1 LLPQANIEIRRNLV
15 PAAGDPVGGIVPT
28 GGVPAGSDPASSV
41 STGGVLGGSSIPAS
55 SVPTGGV
62 LAGSSIP
69 ASSVPA
75 SGDLAGSSVPASDV
89 STGSFPA
96 RRVPAGGVLA
106 GILVSTDSGAS
117 GVLAAS
123 VLVPAVVS
131 TDSAAT
137 SPLHPVHSL
146 GSYLNVVVDPVA
158 TRRIN
163 SIHPQSQ
170 ILGDLQS
177 PVQTRSTMQKSKFGE
192 SAFISYVQN
201 QNRTNHADH
210 LHCLFACFLSQLEP
224 SSVANAL
231 VNPDWVASMQE
242 EMQQFYHQQNK
253 RDARGIVV
261 RNKARLVAQ
270 GHRQEDGIDYD
281 EEIEEEVYVTQ
292 PKGFEDP
299 YNPKHVYRVV
309 KALYGLH
316 QAPKACN
323 TITNLNEDLKG
334 ITTRSGTAY
343 QGPTIPT
350 TSFSL
355 PKVVEREIEV
365 DTVPPTNNESTKDVQ
380 PLVIQ
385 VETSIPNSEP
395 VVAPVS
401 APNPNQKP
409 SNPYSSRLHDQK
421 IRDKTNDQKEK
432 FFKIFQDLNFNIS
445 FVDAL
450 ILMPK
455 FGPTIK
461 TYRSTSRPIGVA
473 KDVFIKVGK
482 FYFSADFVVVDFDAD
497 PRVPL
502 ILGRSFLKTE
512 RALIDVFKGELT
524 LRDGKEVITF
534 NLDQTSRYSA
544 NYNDMTANRIDVID
558 MACEEYSQE
567 VFGFSDVIMSG
578 NPTPYYDPIISTS
591 SSTLTSFEDSDFL
604 LEEVDAFLALEDD
617 ANLREAPEVEL
628 KDLPPHLEY
637 AFLEGDDKFPVIIS
651 KDLSVEEK
659 AALIKVL
666 KSHKHAIAWK
676 LSDIKDQ
683 EKTTFMCP
691 YGIFV
696 YRRMPFGLCNAPGTF
711 QRCMMAIF
719 HDMIKKTMEVFMDD
733 FSIFRNSFRTCLSH
747 FETMLQRCEDTNL
760 CLNLEKSHFMV
771 KEGIVLGHKI
781 SKNGIEVEKAKVD
794 VIAKLPHPTT
804 VKGIHSFLGYV
815 GFYRRFIQD
824 FSKIAWPMTRI
835 LKKDTSFFFSNEYV
849 EAFQTLNKKLTQAPI
864 LVAPDW
870 DFPFE
875 LMCDAS
881 DFAIVPYGL
890 LTLQNHAGNFVVK
903 GMSSQQK
910 NKFFKDEAVDILKAC
925 HYGPTGRHH
934 GSNYTTNKV
943 FDSNFYWPTIY
954 RDAHDLVKSC
964 DTCQRQGKISQRD
977 EMPQNS
983 LKVCEIFDIWGID
996 FMGPFPSSRGNKY
1009 ILVAVDYLLKWVKAK
1024 ALLTNDARVVFKILK
1039 SLFARFR
1046 TPCAIIS
1053 DRGTHF

>member
-1 LLPQANIEIRRNLV
+1 TAALLPQANIEIRRNLV

-146 GSYLNVVVDPVA
+146 GSCA
-158 TRRIN
+158 HTTRFPSPSDLGNHQHTAGIF
-163 SIHPQSQ
+163 SSSSYDDDFIAIGTKW
-170 ILGDLQS
+170 IL
-177 PVQTRSTMQKSKFGE
+177 K
-192 SAFISYVQN
+192 
-201 QNRTNHADH
+201 
-210 LHCLFACFLSQLEP
+210 
-224 SSVANAL
+224 
-231 VNPDWVASMQE
+231 
-242 EMQQFYHQQNK
+242 NK

-676 LSDIKDQ
+676 LSDIK
-683 EKTTFMCP
+683 
-691 YGIFV
+691 GINLEF
-696 YRRMPFGLCNAPGTF
+696 YTHKIL
-711 QRCMMAIF
+711 MADDFEPAVQHKCRVNLKI
-719 HDMIKKTMEVFMDD
+719 HDVIKKE
-733 FSIFRNSFRTCLSH
+733 
-747 FETMLQRCEDTNL
+747 
-760 CLNLEKSHFMV
+760 
-771 KEGIVLGHKI
+771 EGIVLGHKI

-881 DFAIVPYGL
+881 DFAI
-890 LTLQNHAGNFVVK
+890 
-903 GMSSQQK
+903 
-910 NKFFKDEAVDILKAC
+910 
-925 HYGPTGRHH
+925 
-934 GSNYTTNKV
+934 
-943 FDSNFYWPTIY
+943 
-954 RDAHDLVKSC
+954 
-964 DTCQRQGKISQRD
+964 
-977 EMPQNS
+977 
-983 LKVCEIFDIWGID
+983 
-996 FMGPFPSSRGNKY
+996 
-1009 ILVAVDYLLKWVKAK
+1009 
-1024 ALLTNDARVVFKILK
+1024 
-1039 SLFARFR
+1039 
-1046 TPCAIIS
+1046 
-1053 DRGTHF
+1053 

>member
-1 LLPQANIEIRRNLV
+1 MKANDAILKNMQTNMTSLTNSNLELKNMF
-15 PAAGDPVGGIVPT
+15 GQFMKINT
-28 GGVPAGSDPASSV
+28 ASS
-41 STGGVLGGSSIPAS
+41 SGSG
-55 SVPTGGV
+55 T
-62 LAGSSIP
+62 L
-69 ASSVPA
+69 
-75 SGDLAGSSVPASDV
+75 
-89 STGSFPA
+89 
-96 RRVPAGGVLA
+96 
-106 GILVSTDSGAS
+106 
-117 GVLAAS
+117 
-123 VLVPAVVS
+123 
-131 TDSAAT
+131 
-137 SPLHPVHSL
+137 
-146 GSYLNVVVDPVA
+146 
-158 TRRIN
+158 
-163 SIHPQSQ
+163 
-170 ILGDLQS
+170 
-177 PVQTRSTMQKSKFGE
+177 
-192 SAFISYVQN
+192 
-201 QNRTNHADH
+201 
-210 LHCLFACFLSQLEP
+210 P
-224 SSVANAL
+224 S
-231 VNPDWVASMQE
+231 
-242 EMQQFYHQQNK
+242 
-253 RDARGIVV
+253 
-261 RNKARLVAQ
+261 
-270 GHRQEDGIDYD
+270 
-281 EEIEEEVYVTQ
+281 
-292 PKGFEDP
+292 
-299 YNPKHVYRVV
+299 
-309 KALYGLH
+309 
-316 QAPKACN
+316 N

-350 TSFSL
+350 TSSSL
-355 PKVVEREIEV
+355 PKVVERETEV
-365 DTVPPTNNESTKDVQ
+365 TKDTVPPTNNESTKDVQ

-401 APNPNQKP
+401 APNPNKKP

-421 IRDKTNDQKEK
+421 LRDKTNDQKEK

-461 TYRSTSRPIGVA
+461 TLLTKKDKLFELARTPLNKLCSTVLLKKLPKKLGDPGKFLIPYRSTSRPIGVA
-473 KDVFIKVGK
+473 EDVFIKVGK
-482 FYFSADFVVVDFDAD
+482 FYFSADFMVLDFDAD

-502 ILGRSFLKTE
+502 ILGRSFIKTE

-544 NYNDMTANRIDVID
+544 NYNDMTTNRIDVID

-567 VFGFSDVIMSG
+567 VLGFSDVITSG

-591 SSTLTSFEDSDFL
+591 FLTLTSFEDSDFL

-617 ANLREAPEVEL
+617 ANLREVEL

-637 AFLEGDDKFPVIIS
+637 AFLEGDDKLPVIIS

-676 LSDIKDQ
+676 LSDIKGINPKFYTHKILMADDFEPAVQHKCRVNLKIHDVIKKEGGFTVVENEEKELIPTRLVTGWRVCIDYHQ
-683 EKTTFMCP
+683 EKTTFTCP
-691 YGIFV
+691 YGMFV

-733 FSIFRNSFRTCLSH
+733 FLIFRNSFRTCLSH

-771 KEGIVLGHKI
+771 KEGIVLSHKI
-781 SKNGIEVEKAKVD
+781 SKNGIGVDKAKVD

-804 VKGIHSFLGYV
+804 VKGIRSFLGYV

-835 LKKDTSFFFSNEYV
+835 LKKDTSFFFSNECV

-881 DFAIVPYGL
+881 DFAIG
-890 LTLQNHAGNFVVK
+890 
-903 GMSSQQK
+903 
-910 NKFFKDEAVDILKAC
+910 AVL
-925 HYGPTGRHH
+925 
-934 GSNYTTNKV
+934 
-943 FDSNFYWPTIY
+943 
-954 RDAHDLVKSC
+954 
-964 DTCQRQGKISQRD
+964 RQ
-977 EMPQNS
+977 
-983 LKVCEIFDIWGID
+983 
-996 FMGPFPSSRGNKY
+996 
-1009 ILVAVDYLLKWVKAK
+1009 
-1024 ALLTNDARVVFKILK
+1024 
-1039 SLFARFR
+1039 
-1046 TPCAIIS
+1046 
-1053 DRGTHF
+1053 